1 MALAI
6 YEMEQIGVN
15 DSFEAVAV
23 HFYCS
28 PGCQNKGT
36 ESFPV
41 LQSISVS
48 PEQDDGF
55 PDGTI
60 CETCNKPLTR

>member
-6 YEMEQIGVN
+6 YEMDRIGVN

-28 PGCQNKGT
+28 PDCQNKGV
-36 ESFPV
+36 ESFPI
-41 LQSISVS
+41 LQSISVN
-48 PEQDDGF
+48 PEQNNDF
-55 PDGTI
+55 IDGTL
-60 CETCNKPLTR
+60 CETCNKPLAR